1 MNNESFKRDPLTRK
15 ILQKAGM
22 EQPSYSFTS
31 KIMEQIRLSRS
42 PEVFIY
48 QPVISRKTWVLLGF
62 IAVTVLFLFML
73 MPAAQTPYATTF
85 AKYFAPAQ
93 DAMGTAVSG
102 FFEKL
107 SLLKSLSWMAFALA
121 AGWLLFGMDKLL
133 RRIKPIH

>member
-1 MNNESFKRDPLTRK
+1 MSNESFKRDPLTRK

-48 QPVISRKTWVLLGF
+48 QPVINRKTWFLLG
-62 IAVTVLFLFML
+62 IIVISVLFLFMF
-73 MPAAQTPYATTF
+73 MPATQTPAANNF

-93 DAMGTAVSG
+93 NAIGAAASG

-107 SLLKSLSWMAFALA
+107 SLLKSLSWMAFAVA

-133 RRIKPIH
+133 RRIKPAQ